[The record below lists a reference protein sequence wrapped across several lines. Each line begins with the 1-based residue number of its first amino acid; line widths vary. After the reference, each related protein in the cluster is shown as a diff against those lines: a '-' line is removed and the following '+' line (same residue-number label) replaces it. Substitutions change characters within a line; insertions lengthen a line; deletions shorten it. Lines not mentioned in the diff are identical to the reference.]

1 MHFLGQYDTVSIFL
15 ALNDS
20 NKHCRCHFH
29 MITKFDTWHITYNS
43 LIEIDVDTI
52 FDKVF

>member
-20 NKHCRCHFH
+20 NKHLCHFH
-29 MITKFDTWHITYNS
+29 MITKFDTRHITYKS
-43 LIEIDVDTI
+43 LMEIDVDTI